1 MHLYLVQHAEAK
13 KKEEDPFRAL
23 TDKGTQDIKKVASY
37 VDRLNLKVTN
47 IYHSGKTWA
56 LQTAQILHE
65 SVNTSAGIS
74 QTDGLSPMDE
84 PGVWAERLSSVIA
97 DIMIVGHLPHLSKL
111 ASLLLAGDAGKDIV
125 NVQMASIV
133 CLKRFDDGH
142 WAVEW
147 MLTPEIC

>member
-13 KKEEDPFRAL
+13 KEDEDASRGL
-23 TDKGTQDIKKVASY
+23 TDKGTQDINKVASY
-37 VDRLNLKVTN
+37 VVKLNLKVTN
-47 IYHSGKTWA
+47 IYHSGKTRA

-84 PGVWAERLSSVIA
+84 PGVWAERLGSVKDNI
-97 DIMIVGHLPHLSKL
+97 IIVGHLPHLSKL
-111 ASLLLAGDAGKDIV
+111 ASLLLAGDEGKDIV
-125 NVQMASIV
+125 NVQMASMV

-142 WAVEW
+142 WAVDW